1 MKYYVSA
8 ISNVVRSEGNFE
20 KLVTQGIRAE
30 FVDMPSS
37 YNISDDTTNCK
48 NPFQQLRTEFCKVA
62 QSRIVPYSVREAWIP
77 EHVTI
82 LGVTAIPENKAS
94 ESVTLDSR
102 IAEAI
107 SRLNLD
113 AQVSDVLPFLPDCAI
128 DLDDKSFDNSVY
140 LAVKSIDAHVWSD

>member
-8 ISNVVRSEGNFE
+8 VSNEVRSDGNFQTS
-20 KLVTQGIRAE
+20 VMQGIRAE
-30 FVDMPSS
+30 FIDMPDD
-37 YNISDDTTNCK
+37 YKISDDTINCK

-77 EHVTI
+77 ERVTI
-82 LGVTAIPENKAS
+82 LGVTAIPETRAS

-107 SRLNLD
+107 SRLRLD

-128 DLDDKSFDNSVY
+128 DLDDQSFDNSVY
-140 LAVKSIDAHVWSD
+140 LAVKSIDANVWSD